1 MGVSGCLKCS
11 IGQRCARQRGAIA
24 INDLIERMDL
34 KGSENELGP
43 NPIYGILQTLAC
55 VRICRC

>member
-1 MGVSGCLKCS
+1 
-11 IGQRCARQRGAIA
+11 
-24 INDLIERMDL
+24 MDL

-43 NPIYGILQTLAC
+43 DPIYGILQTLAG